1 MRAWVRPVLIL
12 SGAGNLSM
20 SQVSGRDSIKLCMYM
35 CVCLHVPLT
44 STLPSFYPVVID
56 RGLLRILCSVRR
68 LQAHSLTSVFFF
80 SHLTILCACTCK
92 GQKTISGYQFFLS
105 TMWFPGIKLRL
116 SSLSVNILIS
126 WAILPDQTSNLP
138 FLIIV
143 VVCFVTGS

>member
-1 MRAWVRPVLIL
+1 
-12 SGAGNLSM
+12 M

-80 SHLTILCACTCK
+80 TFN
-92 GQKTISGYQFFLS
+92 YF
-105 TMWFPGIKLRL
+105 
-116 SSLSVNILIS
+116 
-126 WAILPDQTSNLP
+126 
-138 FLIIV
+138 
-143 VVCFVTGS
+143 VCMYMQRSEDN